1 MNRSEAHIEKI
12 GEVVLNFNY
21 YDGTDHY
28 SEGVHEDILLDYV
41 KKYDESE
48 YERIILGSRLW
59 SVMYH
64 LSKRREN
71 IVSFLPVDRSMSVLE
86 IGSGCGAVT
95 GALSELAGRV
105 TCIELSGK
113 RSRINAER
121 HKNRDNIEI
130 IVGNFRDIEPELDE
144 RYDVITLI
152 GVLEYAESYI
162 GGQDPYI
169 GLIKRAS
176 EHLAENGILV
186 IAIENKYGLK
196 YFAGCKEDHT
206 GRFFEGLEG
215 YPSSEGVRTFSRDGL
230 RKLIEA
236 ASMDCRFY
244 YPYPDYKLPF
254 EIFSDERLPEPYEL
268 NRNLNNYDADRIVV
282 FDEEKV
288 FDELIKDGL
297 FTEFSNSF
305 LVVAK
310 KKGDAPGKDLP
321 VYAKFSDERNQA
333 YRTVTIISEAEESG
347 KTVYKLALGEA
358 AGPHIK
364 GLSRK
369 YERLS
374 ELYDKC
380 ILKPNLCEHRDNGA
394 WLEYIP
400 GITMEEYLDGLEG
413 GGKYEEMLSLIDRFA
428 ETVFSLADEEFR
440 PSKEF
445 SEIFSDIYD
454 GRGKCAPVS
463 DIDLIFSNI
472 LFDHSRGTEGDW
484 NVLDYEW
491 TFEFPIPAGFI
502 IYRSLFYYLRE
513 RENRAFSLFL
523 KEKGIDIYERYG
535 VSEDERSRVF
545 PAMEHSFQLYLKRDT
560 VSYELLHEIMPVS
573 TVSLED
579 CVKERFSV
587 GNLRNPQVYFSM
599 GSVEGFLPENFIN
612 VLGDLSAS
620 DMSVNLDIELSED
633 ARALR
638 IDPIEKA
645 CMVRVPEACVST
657 GDGTVYSL
665 CLIPFCDQEAE
676 DERADTGKAPVFT
689 SNGVILSERA
699 AFFGHDDPQLIFLNL
714 PRGEK
719 RVRLRYIVERP
730 SAEILTDLNEYL
742 GSRDKMLEALTE
754 EKEKKERA
762 GGLPEKLWKRFMR

>member
-230 RKLIEA
+230 R
-236 ASMDCRFY
+236 
-244 YPYPDYKLPF
+244 
-254 EIFSDERLPEPYEL
+254 
-268 NRNLNNYDADRIVV
+268 
-282 FDEEKV
+282 
-288 FDELIKDGL
+288 
-297 FTEFSNSF
+297 
-305 LVVAK
+305 
-310 KKGDAPGKDLP
+310 
-321 VYAKFSDERNQA
+321 
-333 YRTVTIISEAEESG
+333 
-347 KTVYKLALGEA
+347 
-358 AGPHIK
+358 
-364 GLSRK
+364 
-369 YERLS
+369 
-374 ELYDKC
+374 
-380 ILKPNLCEHRDNGA
+380 
-394 WLEYIP
+394 
-400 GITMEEYLDGLEG
+400 
-413 GGKYEEMLSLIDRFA
+413 
-428 ETVFSLADEEFR
+428 
-440 PSKEF
+440 
-445 SEIFSDIYD
+445 
-454 GRGKCAPVS
+454 
-463 DIDLIFSNI
+463 
-472 LFDHSRGTEGDW
+472 
-484 NVLDYEW
+484 
-491 TFEFPIPAGFI
+491 
-502 IYRSLFYYLRE
+502 
-513 RENRAFSLFL
+513 
-523 KEKGIDIYERYG
+523 
-535 VSEDERSRVF
+535 
-545 PAMEHSFQLYLKRDT
+545 
-560 VSYELLHEIMPVS
+560 
-573 TVSLED
+573 
-579 CVKERFSV
+579 
-587 GNLRNPQVYFSM
+587 
-599 GSVEGFLPENFIN
+599 
-612 VLGDLSAS
+612 
-620 DMSVNLDIELSED
+620 
-633 ARALR
+633 
-638 IDPIEKA
+638 
-645 CMVRVPEACVST
+645 
-657 GDGTVYSL
+657 
-665 CLIPFCDQEAE
+665 
-676 DERADTGKAPVFT
+676 
-689 SNGVILSERA
+689 
-699 AFFGHDDPQLIFLNL
+699 
-714 PRGEK
+714 
-719 RVRLRYIVERP
+719 
-730 SAEILTDLNEYL
+730 
-742 GSRDKMLEALTE
+742 
-754 EKEKKERA
+754 
-762 GGLPEKLWKRFMR
+762 